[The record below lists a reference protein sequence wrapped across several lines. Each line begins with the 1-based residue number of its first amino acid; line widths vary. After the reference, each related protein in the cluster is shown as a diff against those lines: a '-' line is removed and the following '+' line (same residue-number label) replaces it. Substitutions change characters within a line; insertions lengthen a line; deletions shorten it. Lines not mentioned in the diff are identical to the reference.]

1 MLKISPSIA
10 SANQMNLESTVKELE
25 KMKIKNLHI
34 DIEDGNFIPNIT
46 FGLRTV
52 KNLREITNLPFSVHL
67 MTYNPQ
73 NYINDLAKI
82 GVDSITVN
90 IEACDYPREIL
101 NMIKD
106 LNIKAGFA
114 LNPKTSIEQI
124 YYMLHDIDIVLVM
137 TAEPDCRN
145 QIFICEMLDKVKK
158 LSYIN
163 KGRFEIWVDGGVS
176 SSKFNDIYKAG
187 TNTVVLGRE
196 VFKDGK
202 IEENINLINKT
213 IANLLI
219 NIE

>member
-1 MLKISPSIA
+1 MLTISPSIA
-10 SANQMNLESTVKELE
+10 SANQMNLERTVKELE
-25 KMKIKNLHI
+25 KMKISNLHI

-187 TNTVVLGRE
+187 ANTVVLGRE
-196 VFKDGK
+196 VFKDGR
-202 IEENINLINKT
+202 IEENINLINKA
-213 IANLLI
+213 IANL
-219 NIE
+219 